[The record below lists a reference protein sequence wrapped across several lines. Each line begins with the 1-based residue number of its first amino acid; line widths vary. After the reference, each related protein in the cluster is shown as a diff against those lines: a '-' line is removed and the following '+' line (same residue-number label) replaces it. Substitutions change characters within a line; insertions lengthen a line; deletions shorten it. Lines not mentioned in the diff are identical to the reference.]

1 MNDRLKRSRAWG
13 RGCALFLCLGI
24 LISCGAGCASL
35 KKKFTRQKK
44 KQAHEEFIPV
54 LDPIDYAPP
63 VVSAQ
68 QRYQDHYGLWKI
80 WQRDLVQNIEAR
92 APEKKQKYLLEQM
105 IAQLREMG
113 KWLVEEKRA
122 QLSVLTGELEGIL
135 QSYETPAPLRDA
147 SSTKRKI
154 EANAKKV
161 RAAFEPKVV
170 QGDLVKGDAEAH

>member
-1 MNDRLKRSRAWG
+1 MNDRLGRCPYWV
-13 RGCALFLCLGI
+13 RGCAAFLCLGI
-24 LISCGAGCASL
+24 LVSCGLGCASL

-44 KQAHEEFIPV
+44 KQVHEEFVPV

-68 QRYQDHYGLWKI
+68 QEYRQHYSIWKI
-80 WQRDLVQNIEAR
+80 WQRDLVQNIEAD
-92 APEKKQKYLLEQM
+92 APEKKQRYLLEQM
-105 IAQLREMG
+105 IAQLREME
-113 KWLVEEKRA
+113 KWLLEEKRA
-122 QLSVLTGELEGIL
+122 RLSVLVGELEGIL

-161 RAAFEPKVV
+161 RAAFDPKVV
-170 QGDLVKGDAEAH
+170 KDYLVDDNAGTH